1 MEKEYNP
8 PFKITDEIVNL
19 VAEINELTGMIIVLE
34 KLSFNPVLR
43 RENRIKTI
51 YSSLAIEQ
59 NTLTFEQVTDV
70 INGKR
75 VLAPPKDIKEV
86 KNAYEIYEK
95 LTLLNPYSIK
105 DLLSAHKIMTAELI
119 NESGRFRTK
128 GAGVYQGSQLIH
140 AGTPPQ
146 YIPEVI
152 GQLFLWLKKSK
163 VHPLI
168 KACVFHYEFE
178 YIHPFQDGNGRIG
191 RLWHTLILSKWKE
204 FFAWLPIET
213 LIQKKQQKYYEAI
226 NLSNNIGEATPFITF
241 ILKIIKETLEDLQKN
256 DKKMTDIMADK
267 MTDKE
272 YQRLEILEEY
282 FIKNKYIGNNEV
294 QKILNISDSTARRFL
309 NKLVEIGILEAVGE
323 RKGRKYKKVQKN

>member
-8 PFKITDEIVNL
+8 PFKITDEITNL
-19 VAEINELTGMIIVLE
+19 VIEIAELTGMILVSE
-34 KLSFNPVLR
+34 KLSSNPVLR

-59 NTLTFEQVTDV
+59 NTLTFEQVTDL

-75 VLAPPKDIKEV
+75 VLAPPKDIKEA

-95 LTLLNPYSIK
+95 LDLLNPYSIK
-105 DLLSAHKIMTAELI
+105 DLLKAHKIMTSELI
-119 NESGRFRTK
+119 NESGKFRTK
-128 GAGVYQGSQLIH
+128 GAGVYQGKQLIH

-146 YIPEVI
+146 YIPKEI
-152 GQLFLWLKKSK
+152 KQLFLWLKNSE

-178 YIHPFQDGNGRIG
+178 FIHPFQDGNGRMG

-213 LIQKKQQKYYEAI
+213 LIQKKQKEYYKAI
-226 NLSNNIGEATPFITF
+226 NLSNNIGESTPFITF
-241 ILKIIKETLEDLQKN
+241 ILEVIKETLEELQKN

-272 YQRLEILEEY
+272 MERLERLEVY
-282 FIKNKYIGNNEV
+282 FDKNKYIGNNEA

-309 NKLVEIGILEAVGE
+309 NKLVKIGIIEAVGE
-323 RKGRKYKKVQKN
+323 RKGRKYRKK